1 MTNDSNQQRWTGW
14 HTVGLLI
21 IIVIPLLGLMIPNNI
36 NNINRLHVWLVILAS
51 LVLFA
56 VIAGH
61 GVTGR
66 WLGLL
71 IDERNKMSLS
81 RLQMILWT
89 VILLSGFLT
98 AALSNIAIGA
108 KDPLSLTISPLSITI
123 PKELWLLMGISTTS
137 LVGSPLILSGKKVKK
152 PEENEQ
158 KDNIR
163 LVAAKEGVNPEKV
176 ESKLANKGHLVA
188 NADFEYAHISDLF
201 KGEEIGNF
209 AQLDLAKVQMFYF
222 TMVLVLSY
230 AVVLGGTLTGTKE
243 VTALPPLSSSMV
255 MLLGISHAGYL
266 TNKAVP
272 HSQSPIQ

>member
-1 MTNDSNQQRWTGW
+1 MTNGPNQQRWTKP
-14 HTVGLLI
+14 HTAGLLI
-21 IIVIPLLGLMIPNNI
+21 IIVIPLLGLMIPNNV
-36 NNINRLHVWLVILAS
+36 NRLYVWLLILTL
-51 LVLFA
+51 LVFFA

-66 WLGLL
+66 WFGLL

-89 VILLSGFLT
+89 VIILSGFLT

-108 KDPLSLTISPLSITI
+108 EDPLSITM
-123 PKELWLLMGISTTS
+123 PEELWLLMGISTTS

-158 KDNIR
+158 KDNIS
-163 LVAAKEGVNPEKV
+163 LVAAEEGINPEKV
-176 ESKLANKGHLVA
+176 ESKLANKGQLVA
-188 NADFEYAHISDLF
+188 NADLEYAQISNLF

-230 AVVLGGTLTGTKE
+230 AVALGDTLAGTGAVDK
-243 VTALPPLSSSMV
+243 LPALSSSMV
-255 MLLGISHAGYL
+255 VLLGISHAGYL

-272 HSQSPIQ
+272 HSQSQIRE